1 MRSLP
6 INLDFVLCIDVS
18 ENMKNHISSVKES
31 IGRLY
36 SDICESMEKRG
47 KEIHQ
52 CRMRI
57 LTFHSSAEL
66 CRDFVSATDFFSL
79 PEEREIFSKYVQDI
93 EVNQNS
99 NVLQNGLECLADAI
113 RSRWNNDL
121 HRKRQIIIVWS
132 NAGTCD
138 FNDCNR
144 MQWRDAGAPDDFDEL
159 TALWVQHLNWRF
171 NKLLVLYAPDAPDWN
186 RLFDEWDSVV
196 HFTSA
201 AGQGLGKT
209 AYQEILDFALHSDLV
224 LEVEQDHADR

>member
-1 MRSLP
+1 MRCFP
-6 INLDFVLCIDVS
+6 TNLDFVLCIDVS
-18 ENMKNHISSVKES
+18 ENMKSLIGSVKES
-31 IGRLY
+31 IGSLY

-47 KEIHQ
+47 KKINQ

-57 LTFHSSAEL
+57 LTFHNSAEL
-66 CRDFVSATDFFSL
+66 CRDFVVVTDFFSL
-79 PEEREIFSKYVQDI
+79 PEEWETFSKYIQDI

-121 HRKRQIIIVWS
+121 PRKRQIIIVWS
-132 NAGTCD
+132 NAGTHD

-144 MQWRDAGAPDDFDEL
+144 MQWRDPGAPDDFDEL

-186 RLFDEWDSVV
+186 RVFDEWDCVL
-196 HFTSA
+196 HFCSR
-201 AGQGLGKT
+201 AGQGLT
-209 AYQEILDFALHSDLV
+209 EEEYQQIMNIVLHG
-224 LEVEQDHADR
+224 ADDVIR